1 MGRAA
6 LCPQRSGAWEE
17 GATLIQT
24 QEVSRPSSRV
34 SLGSF
39 QPEDKG
45 TSAPPQASG
54 CVLACLARRAQP
66 AAQSPQPWARSP
78 GPAALGPQPWARSPG
93 PAVRGL
99 TALQPWHVSLG
110 FPLVSHSFRTFWAF
124 LLVSVKNARSKNR
137 FCRLNLSPV
146 LTGRR

>member
-34 SLGSF
+34 SLGSV

-54 CVLACLARRAQP
+54 CVLACLARRAQL
-66 AAQSPQPWARSP
+66 
-78 GPAALGPQPWARSPG
+78 AALGPQPWAGRQRSDSPAALARFSWVSPG
-93 PAVRGL
+93 LPL
-99 TALQPWHVSLG
+99 LSEFLG
-110 FPLVSHSFRTFWAF
+110 
-124 LLVSVKNARSKNR
+124 
-137 FCRLNLSPV
+137 V
-146 LTGRR
+146 LTGQC